1 MKKKYLLPRIK
12 TLKFKTEDIL
22 NFTSVNNEVGNG
34 VQLGKEVELDD
45 FDGIDGGEDSYDESV
60 WTE

>member
-1 MKKKYLLPRIK
+1 MKKKYLSPRIK
-12 TLKFKTEDIL
+12 TLKIKTEDIL
-22 NFTSVNNEVGNG
+22 NFASVNNEVGNG

-45 FDGIDGGEDSYDESV
+45 FDGEENPYDESI

>member
-1 MKKKYLLPRIK
+1 MNGMKKKYLSPRIK
-12 TLKFKTEDIL
+12 TLKIKTEDIL
-22 NFTSVNNEVGNG
+22 NFASVNNEVGNG

-45 FDGIDGGEDSYDESV
+45 FDGEKNPYDESM